1 MPTPRTHNDT
11 SRTVHRRRFQGVVVR
26 AVLPKTVTV
35 RVERRFRH
43 PRVGRVVRVMRKLL
57 AHDERGLAQE
67 GDTVVI
73 EETRPLSRRKRF
85 RIAQVLSREAKEE
98 EDVAEEE
105 EA

>member
-1 MPTPRTHNDT
+1 MSTLVIHNDAL
-11 SRTVHRRRFQGVVVR
+11 RTVHRRRFRGVVVR

-43 PRVGRVVRVMRKLL
+43 PRVGRVVRVMRKFL

-85 RIAQVLSREAKEE
+85 RIAQVIQRAAREEG
-98 EDVAEEE
+98 VTEEE